1 MSFVK
6 NIFIFPKQLLSVQN
20 QIREQKA
27 FVHEYLHPFLSKY
40 HIQNDGSLTEYD
52 FEKITNYYGI
62 GSPVLAG
69 EGIAHLLNVR
79 VGKKERKTLTLMA
92 AITGLFDDFFDR
104 SYDSP
109 IRIKGLM
116 SLSNEIPPKNA
127 HEKLFCDLVREILLI
142 SPDKKRLNEFA
153 NRVFDAQVLSLKQ
166 KELSTDW
173 EELFNITYKK
183 GGESLLFYRCSFA
196 TEISEQEIE
205 CLLKIGGLIQVC
217 NDVFDIN
224 KDIKEGIRTVATETK
239 DIKILKQK
247 VQKLYK
253 ETFEYCKIAIPNK
266 NMNAF
271 LQQIKIIVSQSFVA
285 LDFYEKTQ
293 KKNGENFTPQKYPR
307 EYLICDMGKRKHLF
321 QAGYYWIFN

>member
-1 MSFVK
+1 MSIVK
-6 NIFIFPKQLLSVQN
+6 NIFIFPKRLLSVQN

-40 HIQNDGSLTEYD
+40 HKQNDGSLTEYD

-69 EGIAHLLNVR
+69 EGIAHLLNVK
-79 VGKKERKTLTLMA
+79 VGIKERKTLTLMA

-104 SYDSP
+104 SYQSSE
-109 IRIKGLM
+109 RIKGLM
-116 SLSNEIPPKNA
+116 KLSPEIRPQNA
-127 HEKLFCDLVREILLI
+127 HEKLFCDLVQEILII

-153 NRVFDAQVLSLKQ
+153 NRVFEAQVHSLKQ
-166 KELSTDW
+166 KDPSTAW

-183 GGESLLFYRCSFA
+183 GGESLLFYRCSFSE
-196 TEISEQEIE
+196 TISEQEME

-217 NDVFDIN
+217 NDIFDVN
-224 KDIKEGIRTVATETK
+224 KDIKEGIRTVTTEIK
-239 DIKILKQK
+239 DIKILKHK
-247 VQKLYK
+247 VQQLYK
-253 ETFEYCKIAIPNK
+253 ETFEYCQIAIPTR

-293 KKNGENFTPQKYPR
+293 KRNGQHFTPQKYPR
-307 EYLICDMGKRKHLF
+307 ESLICDMGKRKNLF
-321 QAGYYWIFN
+321 RASYYWVFN

>member
-6 NIFIFPKQLLSVQN
+6 NIFIFPKRLLSVQN

-40 HIQNDGSLTEYD
+40 HKQNDGSLTEYD

-69 EGIAHLLNVR
+69 EGIADLLNVK
-79 VGKKERKTLTLMA
+79 VGTQERKSLTLMA

-104 SYDSP
+104 SYESSG
-109 IRIKGLM
+109 RIKGLM
-116 SLSNEIPPKNA
+116 SLSPKIKPQNA
-127 HEKLFCDLVREILLI
+127 HEKLFCDLVSEILLI

-153 NRVFDAQVLSLKQ
+153 NRVFEAQVLSLKQ
-166 KELSTDW
+166 KDPSTEW
-173 EELFNITYKK
+173 QELFNITYKK
-183 GGESLLFYRCSFA
+183 GGESLLFYRCCFPNV
-196 TEISEQEIE
+196 ISEQEIE

-217 NDVFDIN
+217 NDIFDVN

-239 DIKILKQK
+239 DIKVLKHK

-253 ETFEYCKIAIPNK
+253 ETFEYCKIAIPTA
-266 NMNAF
+266 NMNSF

-285 LDFYEKTQ
+285 LDFYQKTQ
-293 KKNGENFTPQKYPR
+293 KNNGQDFTPQKYPR
-307 EYLICDMGKRKHLF
+307 ESLICDMGKRKHLF
-321 QAGYYWIFN
+321 QASYYWIFN